1 MADEMPELQRMAA
14 YKPNTLLSIGN
25 LLTGG
30 FLGLATGQ
38 TQRIQERNWA
48 RQKIVEE
55 QAIMDRMKAQ
65 EELQLKAAI
74 DDQTRAAEQQAQRAT
89 GGLQGIAGA
98 PTDETGMSPFFAT
111 GYRQAQFEQAKTE
124 AERTAEEKR
133 NMPRNLAAMRQAG
146 LPVNEN
152 ITPAEAQAGASAA
165 GAIYGQRAAVQTQAK
180 TARAFLAAIGQPV
193 PEGATDEEA
202 IGRADAAGYQ
212 KPSAAT
218 QRMEKEQE
226 NLDVFF
232 AETDPD
238 KLKKLY
244 AGLTPAQQR
253 NTEVRSYAGVLPDM
267 TPAVRKELDALPKRW
282 AQADR
287 VLGAVSALAGSK
299 NIDEISSQNFNQ
311 LSRAVNSKKSAL
323 FGDDQ
328 TRRLVA
334 NIIQQF
340 EGLVSGSRRDLFG
353 ASLTGNE
360 LQSAKEIY
368 GDKDSA
374 NFLERVMLFMD
385 GLYQTNPASY
395 YEGTY
400 RGVEPYSK
408 RFEEARSRYLQARQ
422 NLKGVSPFAG
432 TPPVPATGATNA
444 PAGAQSGIPE
454 VIRGPDGQLRYK

>member
-1 MADEMPELQRMAA
+1 MADEMPDLQKMAA
-14 YKPNTLLSIGN
+14 YKPNPLLSIGN
-25 LLTGG
+25 FLTGG

-38 TQRIQERNWA
+38 TQRIHERNWA

-55 QAIMDRMKAQ
+55 QALLDRMKAQ
-65 EELQLKAAI
+65 EEARLKAEV
-74 DDQTRAAEQQAQRAT
+74 DLETRRAEQQAQRAT
-89 GGLQGIAGA
+89 GGLQAITGA
-98 PTDETGMSPFFAT
+98 PTDMPSASPFFIG
-111 GYRQAQFEQAKTE
+111 GYTQAEFDQKKKE
-124 AERTAEEKR
+124 AEIAAEERR

-165 GAIYGQRAAVQTQAK
+165 GAIYGQRAAVQTRAK
-180 TARAFLAAIGQPV
+180 TARAFLAGIGKPV
-193 PEGATDEEA
+193 PEGTTDEEA
-202 IGRADAAGYQ
+202 MGLAEAAGYQ

-218 QRMEKEQE
+218 QKMEKEHE
-226 NLDVFF
+226 NLDAFF
-232 AETDPD
+232 ATTDPD
-238 KLKKLY
+238 ELARRF

-253 NTEVRSYAGVLPDM
+253 NEEVRKYAGILPDIPP
-267 TPAVRKELDALPKRW
+267 TVRKELDALPKRW
-282 AQADR
+282 AQANR

-299 NIDEISSQNFNQ
+299 NIAEISQQNFNN
-311 LSRAVNSKKSAL
+311 LSRAVNAPKSAL

-360 LQSAKEIY
+360 LKSAKDIY

-385 GLYQTNPASY
+385 GLYLDNPASF
-395 YEGTY
+395 YEGSY

-408 RFEEARSRYLQARQ
+408 RFEEARSRYLQGRQ
-422 NLKGVSPFAG
+422 NINGVSPFAG
-432 TPPVPATGATNA
+432 TLSAPAPGATNA
-444 PAGAQSGIPE
+444 PAGAQVKIPR
-454 VIRGPDGQLRYK
+454 VSRRDGKIIVE